1 MKIGLIVHSVTGNT
15 LKVANQ
21 LQTVL
26 TDKGHEVELKEIKT
40 AGKVNPGETEAN
52 FTELPSLDGYD
63 ALIFGSHT
71 EAFQLEQTMKLY
83 FKQLENLK
91 GFNVVC
97 ISTHQLPFKWLGGN
111 SAVNK
116 MKAMCEER
124 GAIVLGT
131 VVVDWSPKSK
141 REEKIQAAVNIISS
155 LFQ

>member
-1 MKIGLIVHSVTGNT
+1 MKIGLIIHSVTGNT
-15 LKVANQ
+15 IKVANQ

-52 FTELPSLDGYD
+52 FTELPPTDGYD
-63 ALIFGSHT
+63 VLIFGSHT

-83 FKQLENLK
+83 FKQLKSLK
-91 GFNVVC
+91 GCKVAC
-97 ISTHQLPFKWLGGN
+97 ISTHQFPFNWMGGN

-116 MKAMCEER
+116 MKIMCEEK

-141 REEKIQAAVNIISS
+141 REEKIHAAVNIMSS
-155 LFQ
+155 LF

>member
-1 MKIGLIVHSVTGNT
+1 MKIGLIIHSVTGNT
-15 LKVANQ
+15 LKVAKE

-26 TDKGHEVELKEIKT
+26 VSKGHNVEIKEIKT
-40 AGKVNPGETEAN
+40 QGKVNPGETEAN
-52 FTELPSLDGYD
+52 FTELPSIDGYD

-83 FKQLENLK
+83 FKQLESLK
-91 GFNVVC
+91 GCKVAC
-97 ISTHQLPFKWLGGN
+97 ISTHQFPFNWMGGN

-116 MKAMCEER
+116 MKIMCKEK

-141 REEKIQAAVNIISS
+141 REEKIHTAVNIISS
-155 LFQ
+155 LF